1 MIIIQGKGVS
11 KGSAMG
17 TLRFF
22 QRPRRTCERARMGD
36 LHTEQQRLYDAFS
49 ATESALYE
57 QAEQYR
63 LAGQIEM
70 AELFETHGMFLSDE
84 VFLQRIQSILEK
96 ETCSAEYA
104 VQQAG
109 KQYADTF
116 SAMDNDYMRER
127 ATDILDVSN
136 RILDVL
142 LGTETDN
149 NSFDEPVILAADDL
163 TPSETV
169 RLDKSRIV
177 GFALQLGSENSHTA
191 ILARNLGIPAI
202 CNLGMQLQE
211 AFAGRTAF
219 IDADTGTI
227 VLDPDDKAKQRFKAQ
242 CEQLRHELELQQ
254 ELKGKAD
261 ITADGQP
268 LMLYCNIASTQEL
281 PAVLENDVRGIG
293 LFRSEFLFLA
303 RKSYP
308 SEEEQYSAY
317 KEAVQAMRGGRVI
330 IRTLDIGADKQAPY
344 LALPTEQNPAM
355 GLRGI
360 RVCLRWPEIFRTQ
373 LRAIYRASAFGKV
386 AIMFPMIVSVQELR
400 ECLEICRQVREELNK
415 EGRCFAEDT
424 EIGVMI
430 ETPAAVLIADEL
442 AEYADFFS
450 VGTNDLTQYL
460 LACDRQNG
468 NLDGFFDAKHPAVF
482 RALEQ
487 TVSAAHRKGIWVG
500 ICGELAA
507 DSELLEQ
514 FVSMGVDEL
523 SVSPPMVLPL
533 RAKLRV
539 IHAKDGRA

>member
-1 MIIIQGKGVS
+1 MPGG
-11 KGSAMG
+11 
-17 TLRFF
+17 
-22 QRPRRTCERARMGD
+22 
-36 LHTEQQRLYDAFS
+36 QRL
-49 ATESALYE
+49 L
-57 QAEQYR
+57 
-63 LAGQIEM
+63 M
-70 AELFETHGMFLSDE
+70 
-84 VFLQRIQSILEK
+84 RIQ
-96 ETCSAEYA
+96 
-104 VQQAG
+104 
-109 KQYADTF
+109 
-116 SAMDNDYMRER
+116 
-127 ATDILDVSN
+127 
-136 RILDVL
+136 
-142 LGTETDN
+142 
-149 NSFDEPVILAADDL
+149 
-163 TPSETV
+163 
-169 RLDKSRIV
+169 
-177 GFALQLGSENSHTA
+177 
-191 ILARNLGIPAI
+191 
-202 CNLGMQLQE
+202 
-211 AFAGRTAF
+211 
-219 IDADTGTI
+219 
-227 VLDPDDKAKQRFKAQ
+227 
-242 CEQLRHELELQQ
+242 
-254 ELKGKAD
+254 
-261 ITADGQP
+261 
-268 LMLYCNIASTQEL
+268 
-281 PAVLENDVRGIG
+281 
-293 LFRSEFLFLA
+293 
-303 RKSYP
+303 
-308 SEEEQYSAY
+308 EQYSAY